1 MSKFANLKE
10 NQHKEKQTINKISSK
25 ILVDA
30 DACPNLVKKILFRAS
45 IRTKIKLI
53 LIANQPIQYPNVD
66 SIKNLV
72 VEKVF
77 DAADN
82 KILELLD
89 KDDLVI
95 TSDIPLAAD
104 VIENGASALNFRGEI
119 LTADNIKSRLNMR
132 DFMETMRSSGMQ
144 IKSNNPSISQ
154 SELMTFANKLDTF
167 LTKLGY

>member
-1 MSKFANLKE
+1 LSEFANLKE

-66 SIKNLV
+66 SIKTFV

>member
-1 MSKFANLKE
+1 M
-10 NQHKEKQTINKISSK
+10 
-25 ILVDA
+25 
-30 DACPNLVKKILFRAS
+30 
-45 IRTKIKLI
+45 RTKMKLI

-66 SIKNLV
+66 SIKILV

-104 VIENGASALNFRGEI
+104 VLKNGASALNFRGEVF
-119 LTADNIKSRLNMR
+119 TDDNIKSRLNMR
-132 DFMETMRSSGMQ
+132 DFMETMRSSGLQ
-144 IKSNNPSISQ
+144 IQSNQATITN
-154 SELMTFANKLDTF
+154 SEIKNFANYLDSY
-167 LTKLGY
+167 LSKH

>member
-1 MSKFANLKE
+1 M
-10 NQHKEKQTINKISSK
+10 
-25 ILVDA
+25 
-30 DACPNLVKKILFRAS
+30 
-45 IRTKIKLI
+45 
-53 LIANQPIQYPNVD
+53 
-66 SIKNLV
+66 V

-95 TSDIPLAAD
+95 PLAAD
-104 VIENGASALNFRGEI
+104 VLKTGASALNFRGEVF
-119 LTADNIKSRLNMR
+119 TEDNIKSRLNMR

-154 SELMTFANKLDTF
+154 NELMTFANKLDTF

>member
-1 MSKFANLKE
+1 M
-10 NQHKEKQTINKISSK
+10 
-25 ILVDA
+25 
-30 DACPNLVKKILFRAS
+30 
-45 IRTKIKLI
+45 
-53 LIANQPIQYPNVD
+53 
-66 SIKNLV
+66 V

-95 TSDIPLAAD
+95 TSDIPLAED
-104 VIENGASALNFRGEI
+104 VIKNGASALNFRGEVF
-119 LTADNIKSRLNMR
+119 TDDNIKSRLNMR

-154 SELMTFANKLDTF
+154 NELMTFANKLDTF

>member
-1 MSKFANLKE
+1 MIEFANLKE
-10 NQHKEKQTINKISSK
+10 NQQQEKQTINKISSK

>member
-1 MSKFANLKE
+1 MSEFANLKE

-66 SIKNLV
+66 SIKTFV

-104 VIENGASALNFRGEI
+104 VIENSASVLNFRGEV

>member
-1 MSKFANLKE
+1 M
-10 NQHKEKQTINKISSK
+10 
-25 ILVDA
+25 
-30 DACPNLVKKILFRAS
+30 
-45 IRTKIKLI
+45 KLI

-66 SIKNLV
+66 SIKILV

-104 VIENGASALNFRGEI
+104 VIENGASTMNFRGEV

-144 IKSNNPSISQ
+144 IRSNNPSISQ
-154 SELMTFANKLDTF
+154 SELMIFANKLDTF

>member
-1 MSKFANLKE
+1 MSEFANLKE

>member
-1 MSKFANLKE
+1 M
-10 NQHKEKQTINKISSK
+10 
-25 ILVDA
+25 
-30 DACPNLVKKILFRAS
+30 
-45 IRTKIKLI
+45 
-53 LIANQPIQYPNVD
+53 
-66 SIKNLV
+66 V

-104 VIENGASALNFRGEI
+104 VLKNGAYALNFRGEVF
-119 LTADNIKSRLNMR
+119 TDDNIKSRLNMR

-154 SELMTFANKLDTF
+154 NELMTFANKLDTF

>member
-1 MSKFANLKE
+1 M
-10 NQHKEKQTINKISSK
+10 
-25 ILVDA
+25 VDA

-53 LIANQPIQYPNVD
+53 LIANQSIKYPNVD

-89 KDDLVI
+89 KNDLVI

-104 VIENGASALNFRGEI
+104 VLKNGASALNFRGEVF
-119 LTADNIKSRLNMR
+119 TDDNIKSRLNMR

-154 SELMTFANKLDTF
+154 NELMTFANKLDTF

>member
-1 MSKFANLKE
+1 
-10 NQHKEKQTINKISSK
+10 
-25 ILVDA
+25 VDA

-104 VIENGASALNFRGEI
+104 VIENGASALNFRGEV

-167 LTKLGY
+167 LTRLGY

>member
-1 MSKFANLKE
+1 MSELANLKE
-10 NQHKEKQTINKISSK
+10 NQYKEKQIINKISSK

-66 SIKNLV
+66 SIKTLV

-104 VIENGASALNFRGEI
+104 VLKNGASALNLSLI
-119 LTADNIKSRLNMR
+119 HI
-132 DFMETMRSSGMQ
+132 
-144 IKSNNPSISQ
+144 
-154 SELMTFANKLDTF
+154 
-167 LTKLGY
+167 

>member
-1 MSKFANLKE
+1 M
-10 NQHKEKQTINKISSK
+10 
-25 ILVDA
+25 
-30 DACPNLVKKILFRAS
+30 
-45 IRTKIKLI
+45 RTKMKLI

-66 SIKNLV
+66 SIKILV

>member
-1 MSKFANLKE
+1 M
-10 NQHKEKQTINKISSK
+10 SSK

-53 LIANQPIQYPNVD
+53 LIANQPIQYPNID

-104 VIENGASALNFRGEI
+104 VIKNGAAALNFRGEVF
-119 LTADNIKSRLNMR
+119 TADNIKSRLNMR

-144 IKSNNPSISQ
+144 IKSCLLYTSPSPR
-154 SELMTFANKLDTF
+154 D
-167 LTKLGY
+167 

>member
-1 MSKFANLKE
+1 M
-10 NQHKEKQTINKISSK
+10 
-25 ILVDA
+25 DA

-104 VIENGASALNFRGEI
+104 VIENGASALNFRGEV

-167 LTKLGY
+167 LTRLGY